1 MRNIKVDKS
10 AASTSYV
17 YYNADTLN
25 STKTIFISKEYSTTS
40 SSSSIPIGLYNT
52 SNAVNNKLYSTNVTV
67 TPSKSCVNAA
77 GGFYETSDER
87 LKNFSD
93 DVMID
98 LEKLSSLRKKYFT
111 WKDGHGDQQLGVS
124 AQEVQV
130 LYPELVNEG
139 DDGNLSVDY
148 AKLSVV
154 ALSAVDKLYN
164 KQKDLED
171 KLAKIEKAL
180 NL

>member
-1 MRNIKVDKS
+1 M
-10 AASTSYV
+10 
-17 YYNADTLN
+17 
-25 STKTIFISKEYSTTS
+25 
-40 SSSSIPIGLYNT
+40 
-52 SNAVNNKLYSTNVTV
+52 YSTNVTV

-93 DVMID
+93 DVTID

-111 WKDGHGDQQLGVS
+111 WKDGHGDKQLGVS

-139 DDGNLSVDY
+139 DDGHLSVDY